1 MGHGTV
7 TSKFL
12 ETALRSGGSC
22 QENKWIL
29 VKIHPHGKKDRT
41 SGRRS
46 KSDPR
51 QKYLC
56 EPARKSREIET
67 CDWDLWQK
75 RRVVKKI
82 VSNGDLV
89 SNLPHPRVKYKQLNS
104 LDTPHPIP
112 GHTYTHTRTP
122 NTQGMKL
129 PGVERGRQKERET
142 RTQLAARL
150 RESERKAHVIPISR
164 NKF

>member
-1 MGHGTV
+1 M
-7 TSKFL
+7 
-12 ETALRSGGSC
+12 E
-22 QENKWIL
+22 
-29 VKIHPHGKKDRT
+29 
-41 SGRRS
+41 
-46 KSDPR
+46 
-51 QKYLC
+51 
-56 EPARKSREIET
+56 
-67 CDWDLWQK
+67 
-75 RRVVKKI
+75 KI

-129 PGVERGRQKERET
+129 PGAERGRQKERET

-150 RESERKAHVIPISR
+150 RESERERHRKRMLYQIPATNSR
-164 NKF
+164 PNSLSVKIQVDITRICAER